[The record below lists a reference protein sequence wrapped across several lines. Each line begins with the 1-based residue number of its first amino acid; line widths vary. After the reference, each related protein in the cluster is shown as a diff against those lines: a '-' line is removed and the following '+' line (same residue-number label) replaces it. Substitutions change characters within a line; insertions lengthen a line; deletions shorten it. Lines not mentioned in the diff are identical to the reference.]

1 MNKIKFIV
9 LGLDKVG
16 KTTIIFQLFENIFND
31 KLLPTVGDDKS
42 LKEIEI
48 NHKKVKIEICDT
60 PGAKIFSTANKI
72 FMRNSKIA
80 LIVYDITDERSFEE
94 LNYWIKEVKEIN
106 KNEELIIGIAA
117 NKCDLYE
124 YQEVSFGEGV
134 KFAKD
139 NNCLFY
145 ITSAKDH
152 DSIENAF
159 EGLTRAYIEQI
170 ERKKKYFK

>member
-1 MNKIKFIV
+1 MIV
-9 LGLDKVG
+9 LFFFNFCNQNNFLR
-16 KTTIIFQLFENIFND
+16 ILFLLFWIFLF
-31 KLLPTVGDDKS
+31 
-42 LKEIEI
+42 
-48 NHKKVKIEICDT
+48 
-60 PGAKIFSTANKI
+60 
-72 FMRNSKIA
+72 

-159 EGLTRAYIEQI
+159 EGLTIAYIEQI
-170 ERKKKYFK
+170 EGKKKYFK